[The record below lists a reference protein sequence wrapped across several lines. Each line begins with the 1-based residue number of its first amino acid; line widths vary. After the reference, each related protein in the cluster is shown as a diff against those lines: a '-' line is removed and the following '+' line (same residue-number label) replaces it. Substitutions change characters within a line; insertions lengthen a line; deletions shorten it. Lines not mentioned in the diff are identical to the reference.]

1 MNLLESVRYFTPE
14 LVLAIEAL
22 VILIVVICKGKKMA
36 APLALMGL
44 VVAFVV
50 LMSIR
55 RNDVV
60 STLFSGAIVMG
71 HLTIFFKAF
80 CIAVTFFTILFSLK
94 SSYKIA
100 PEYYVILLFATVG
113 MCLLVS
119 ANDLLM
125 AYVAIEAVS
134 ISSYILTSFVKGNS
148 KSSEAGLKY
157 VIYGAIASGIMI
169 YGMSLLYGVSG
180 STNFMAI
187 RQYLSGAS
195 ASPLL
200 ITITLLILVGFGY
213 KIAAVPFHMWCPDV
227 YEGAPTP
234 ITAFLSVGPKA
245 AGFAILIRFLSIVFP
260 SSLTMFGV
268 AGIWQPMLI
277 VMSILTMVVG
287 NLGALKQTN
296 LKRLL
301 AYSSIAHCGYMLMG
315 VVLGTREGW
324 EAVVLYFVVYFFM
337 NLGAFLVV
345 IAVEEK
351 TGSADING
359 YKGLGWRMPLVG
371 VIMAIFLFSLTG
383 LPPLAGF
390 IGKLYIFKAVIE
402 KALLET
408 GWYYLGI
415 NVWYW
420 LAVIGAMNSVIA
432 LYYYARVIKAMFLE
446 TPSERQWSPDLIGA
460 EAVGLPSR
468 ISLYYSIL
476 LVIFVIPVLVLGVYW
491 VPLWN
496 IVKASVGN

>member
-14 LVLAIEAL
+14 LVLSIEAL
-22 VILIVVICKGKKMA
+22 VILIVVICKGKRMA

-55 RNDVV
+55 HNDVV
-60 STLFSGAIVMG
+60 NTLFSGAIALG
-71 HLTIFFKAF
+71 KFTIFFKAF

-125 AYVAIEAVS
+125 AYVAIETVS

-169 YGMSLLYGVSG
+169 YGMSLLYGVAG

-195 ASPLL
+195 TSPLL

-245 AGFAILIRFLSIVFP
+245 AGFAILIRFLSILFEP
-260 SSLTMFGV
+260 SGPTMFNV
-268 AGIWQPMLI
+268 AFVWQPMLI
-277 VMSILTMVVG
+277 VISILTMVVG

-315 VVLGTREGW
+315 VVLSTREGW
-324 EAVVLYFVVYFFM
+324 EAVILYFVVYFFM

-351 TGSADING
+351 TGSADIKE
-359 YKGLGWRMPLVG
+359 YRGLGWRMPLVG
-371 VIMAIFLFSLTG
+371 IIMAIFLFSLTG

-432 LYYYARVIKAMFLE
+432 LYYYARVIRAMFLE
-446 TPSERQWSPDLIGA
+446 TPSEA
-460 EAVGLPSR
+460 AGLPSR
-468 ISLYYSIL
+468 VSLYYSIL
-476 LVIFVIPVLVLGVYW
+476 LVIFVIPVLALGVYW

-496 IVKASVGN
+496 IVKASIGDLIQI